1 MSYSNRVNFHGYYS
15 SFIHYFSICFS
26 LLSTLSTHNFLFQP
40 CILFSLPPLYRFIFP
55 SVHWSHL
62 SPTISPPISPQ
73 ATNLTLTNLT
83 HHRYDLNRQ
92 TTLWRSLDGTISLA
106 RDPKTMSWRS
116 SQGRDVWVL
125 MGIDLWVLIGLMLA
139 GILMGRLNILIGG
152 FLILIGLFFLV
163 HWWVLMILLPIGWV
177 MIWLD

>member
-1 MSYSNRVNFHGYYS
+1 MSYSNHVNLHGYYS

-26 LLSTLSTHNFLFQP
+26 LLSTLSTHSFLFQP
-40 CILFSLPPLYRFIFP
+40 CILFSLPPLYRFISP

-83 HHRYDLNRQ
+83 HRRYDLNRQ

-106 RDPKTMSWRS
+106 RDPKTTSWRS

-125 MGIDLWVLIGLMLA
+125 MGIDPWVLIRLMLA

-152 FLILIGLFFLV
+152 FWSWSACFFWFIGGF
-163 HWWVLMILLPIGWV
+163 WWSCCRLGG
-177 MIWLD
+177 

>member
-1 MSYSNRVNFHGYYS
+1 MVTIAHLSIILVFASLSSQLSQLTALSFNRVYS
-15 SFIHYFSICFS
+15 SHSHLSIV
-26 LLSTLSTHNFLFQP
+26 
-40 CILFSLPPLYRFIFP
+40 FIFP

-83 HHRYDLNRQ
+83 HRRYDLNGQ

-106 RDPKTMSWRS
+106 RDPKMTLWRS

-125 MGIDLWVLIGLMLA
+125 MGIDPWVMIRLMLA

-152 FLILIGLFFLV
+152 FWSWSACFFWFIGGF
-163 HWWVLMILLPIGWV
+163 WWSCCRLGG
-177 MIWLD
+177 